1 MKNLPKRQMMEKE
14 KKCENNEGFC
24 RKKCKA
30 EEVEFRY
37 CLSGKMCCISTY
49 STLITYL
56 EKETVD
62 TKHFHTT
69 SSQHVYWRLSTL
81 PLLKTFL
88 SKCQNFF
95 IIKFHPSLLCLS
107 FILWRFMI
115 REGKLGWNHRIW
127 WNAPVKKAKKMM
139 W

>member
-1 MKNLPKRQMMEKE
+1 MMEKE

-69 SSQHVYWRLSTL
+69 SSQHVY
-81 PLLKTFL
+81 
-88 SKCQNFF
+88 
-95 IIKFHPSLLCLS
+95 
-107 FILWRFMI
+107 
-115 REGKLGWNHRIW
+115 
-127 WNAPVKKAKKMM
+127 
-139 W
+139 